1 MDDQDLRKQL
11 TQLHKEIEETGAVDE
26 EGRQM
31 LLHLQTDI
39 RTLLERSGSGPI
51 QAHPTLVQSMV
62 DSVEHFE
69 VTHPN
74 LTNVLNQVLATLSNA
89 GI

>member
-11 TQLHKEIEETGAVDE
+11 EQLHMEIEKTSALDE

-31 LLHLQTDI
+31 LLHLQADI
-39 RTLLERSGSGPI
+39 RNLLERSEGGPI
-51 QAHPTLVQSMV
+51 QPHPTVVQGMV
-62 DSVEHFE
+62 NSVEYFE
-69 VTHPN
+69 ATHPT

>member
-11 TQLHKEIEETGAVDE
+11 ERLHKEIEETSAVDE

-31 LLHLQTDI
+31 LLHLQADI

-51 QAHPTLVQSMV
+51 QAHPSLVQNMV
-62 DSVEHFE
+62 ASVEYFE
-69 VTHPN
+69 VSHPN

-89 GI
+89 GL